1 MKNNLSYIISFY
13 KKVVISIIISQKNK
27 NNFMKKIRKSDNELS
42 WKLVWDADTKD
53 VLFLKQVNGEFE
65 TVNELFET
73 KNQNDVYDKINEL
86 GLKYDPLIQEEEEW
100 I

>member
-1 MKNNLSYIISFY
+1 MEQI
-13 KKVVISIIISQKNK
+13 KKANA
-27 NNFMKKIRKSDNELS
+27 ELP

-53 VLFLKQVNGEFE
+53 VLFLKQYEGEFE

-73 KNQNDVYDKINEL
+73 KNKDAVYAKINEL
-86 GLKYDPLIQEEEEW
+86 GLKYDPSIQEEEW

>member
-1 MKNNLSYIISFY
+1 MEQI
-13 KKVVISIIISQKNK
+13 KKANV
-27 NNFMKKIRKSDNELS
+27 ELP

-53 VLFLKQVNGEFE
+53 VLFLKQVEGEFE

-73 KNQNDVYDKINEL
+73 KNKDDVYEKINEL
-86 GLKYDPLIQEEEEW
+86 GLKYDPSILEGEW

>member
-1 MKNNLSYIISFY
+1 MEQI
-13 KKVVISIIISQKNK
+13 KKANA
-27 NNFMKKIRKSDNELS
+27 ELP

-53 VLFLKQVNGEFE
+53 VLFLKQVEGEFE

-73 KNQNDVYDKINEL
+73 KNKDAVYAKINEL
-86 GLKYDPLIQEEEEW
+86 GLKYDPSIQEEEEW

>member
-1 MKNNLSYIISFY
+1 MEKI
-13 KKVVISIIISQKNK
+13 KKSG
-27 NNFMKKIRKSDNELS
+27 KSLS

-53 VLFLKQVNGEFE
+53 VLLLKQVEGEFE

-73 KNQNDVYDKINEL
+73 KNQSDIYEKISEL
-86 GLKYDPLIQEEEEW
+86 GLKYDPSIQEEEEW

>member
-1 MKNNLSYIISFY
+1 MEKIKNAGT
-13 KKVVISIIISQKNK
+13 
-27 NNFMKKIRKSDNELS
+27 ELS

-53 VLFLKQVNGEFE
+53 VLFLKQVRGEFE

-73 KNQNDVYDKINEL
+73 KNKNDVYDKINEL
-86 GLKYDPLIQEEEEW
+86 GLKYDPSIQEEW

>member
-1 MKNNLSYIISFY
+1 ME
-13 KKVVISIIISQKNK
+13 
-27 NNFMKKIRKSDNELS
+27 KIKKSDNSLS

-53 VLFLKQVNGEFE
+53 VLLLKQLEGEFE

-73 KNQNDVYDKINEL
+73 KNQNDLYDKIKEL
-86 GLKYDPLIQEEEEW
+86 GLKYDPSIQEEEEW

>member
-1 MKNNLSYIISFY
+1 MERIKNS
-13 KKVVISIIISQKNK
+13 
-27 NNFMKKIRKSDNELS
+27 NERLP

-53 VLFLKQVNGEFE
+53 VLFLKQVEGEFE

-73 KNQNDVYDKINEL
+73 KNKNEIYDKINEL
-86 GLKYDPLIQEEEEW
+86 GLKYDPSIQEEEEW

>member
-1 MKNNLSYIISFY
+1 MEKI
-13 KKVVISIIISQKNK
+13 KKADNK
-27 NNFMKKIRKSDNELS
+27 LS

-53 VLFLKQVNGEFE
+53 VLFLNQIEGEFE

-73 KNQNDVYDKINEL
+73 KNKNDVYDKINEL
-86 GLKYDPLIQEEEEW
+86 GLNYDPSINEEW

>member
-1 MKNNLSYIISFY
+1 MEKI
-13 KKVVISIIISQKNK
+13 KKA
-27 NNFMKKIRKSDNELS
+27 DNELS

-53 VLFLKQVNGEFE
+53 VLFLNQIEGEFE

-73 KNQNDVYDKINEL
+73 KNKNDIYDKINEL
-86 GLKYDPLIQEEEEW
+86 GLRYDPSINEEEW

>member
-1 MKNNLSYIISFY
+1 M
-13 KKVVISIIISQKNK
+13 KKVK
-27 NNFMKKIRKSDNELS
+27 KSDKSLS

-53 VLFLKQVNGEFE
+53 VLFLKQIEGQFE

-73 KNQNDVYDKINEL
+73 KNKNDVYEKINEL
-86 GLKYDPLIQEEEEW
+86 GLKYDPTILEEW